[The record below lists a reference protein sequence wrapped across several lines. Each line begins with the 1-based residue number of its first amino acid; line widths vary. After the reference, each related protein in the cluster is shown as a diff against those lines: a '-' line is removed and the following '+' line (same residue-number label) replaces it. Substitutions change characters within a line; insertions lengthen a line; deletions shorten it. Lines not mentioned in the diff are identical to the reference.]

1 MREMIFRGKSIGL
14 KDAGC
19 WVHGFY
25 AQLNDGLRPDWLRH
39 FILTG
44 KLHYNDYN
52 GKEDICKSEID
63 PETLGQYTGLKD
75 RNGKRIFEGD
85 ILQVT
90 HLDGVEHCA
99 VEFGLFEPFSSNRS
113 KAVVGFYLY
122 WASDKGKYNK
132 YANLCYWLE
141 ERDAVLVGNI
151 YDNPELMEPKK
162 ICPATKRVCCEC
174 KPGGPCAEVV
184 KE

>member
-44 KLHYNDYN
+44 KLHYNDYY

-63 PETLGQYTGLKD
+63 PETLGQYTGRRD
-75 RNGKRIFEGD
+75 KRGTRVFEGD
-85 ILQVT
+85 VVRVKVT
-90 HLDGVEHCA
+90 E
-99 VEFGLFEPFSSNRS
+99 NRMS
-113 KAVVGFYLY
+113 GTHKYTEVYEVAYHTENCYFYL
-122 WASDKGKYNK
+122 KREKN
-132 YANLCYWLE
+132 NLLFDGNWSYFVTVE
-141 ERDAVLVGNI
+141 EVLGNI
-151 YDNPELMEPKK
+151 HDNPELMEPKK
-162 ICPATKRVCCEC
+162 ICPATKRACCEC
-174 KPGGPCAEVV
+174 KPGGPCAEV
-184 KE
+184 EYDENA